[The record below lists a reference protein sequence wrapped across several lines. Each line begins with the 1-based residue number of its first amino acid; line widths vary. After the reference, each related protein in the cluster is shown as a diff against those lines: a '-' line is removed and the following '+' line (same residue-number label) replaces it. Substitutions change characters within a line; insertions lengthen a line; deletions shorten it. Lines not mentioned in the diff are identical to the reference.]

1 VGESPFVSLI
11 LFMRFSASG
20 RNPDGWKGLIQ
31 VMEARNS
38 IDPSALSREE
48 EKQLVRRAATDQDAF
63 GELYSLN
70 VRRIYSYIYYRVGN
84 HQNAQDL
91 TARVF
96 HRALKNIQ
104 KYEDRG
110 IPFSAWLYRIAHNL
124 VANFHRDQNRRQTV
138 SFDNITVP
146 GFSNHPERET
156 IEREE
161 REILLEVVQLLP
173 AERQE
178 LLILKFINHLS
189 NAEIGE
195 IMGRTEGAVKS
206 LYHRTLVSLRKEL
219 IRMDADLGQ
228 MPEEWEE

>member
-1 VGESPFVSLI
+1 MESNESSV
-11 LFMRFSASG
+11 
-20 RNPDGWKGLIQ
+20 
-31 VMEARNS
+31 
-38 IDPSALSREE
+38 LSREE
-48 EKQLVRRAATDQDAF
+48 EKELVRRAATDQEAF
-63 GELYSLN
+63 GELYSIN

-84 HQNAQDL
+84 HQNTQDL
-91 TARVF
+91 TAKVF
-96 HRALKNIQ
+96 HRALKNIH

-138 SFDNITVP
+138 SYDNITIP
-146 GFSNHPERET
+146 GYRNHPERET

-161 REILLEVVQLLP
+161 REILLEAVQLLP
-173 AERQE
+173 PERQE

-206 LYHRTLVSLRKEL
+206 LYHRTLVSLRKEMV
-219 IRMDADLGQ
+219 RVDENLG
-228 MPEEWEE
+228 EKSTDE

>member
-1 VGESPFVSLI
+1 MEGMESNESSV
-11 LFMRFSASG
+11 
-20 RNPDGWKGLIQ
+20 
-31 VMEARNS
+31 
-38 IDPSALSREE
+38 LSREE
-48 EKQLVRRAATDQDAF
+48 EKELVRRAATDQEAF
-63 GELYSLN
+63 GELYSIN

-84 HQNAQDL
+84 HQNTQDL
-91 TARVF
+91 TAKVF
-96 HRALKNIQ
+96 HRALKNIH

-138 SFDNITVP
+138 SYDNITIP
-146 GFSNHPERET
+146 GYRNHPERET

-161 REILLEVVQLLP
+161 REILLEAVQLLP
-173 AERQE
+173 PERQE

-206 LYHRTLVSLRKEL
+206 LYHRTLVSLRKEMV
-219 IRMDADLGQ
+219 RVDENLG
-228 MPEEWEE
+228 EKSTDE